1 MRQIYSLLD
10 IGDHISERDQTNEI
24 LQGLPEEYNP
34 FIMTIYGKL
43 ELTNIYYVEALFYV
57 QEAQLDKFF

>member
-34 FIMTIYGKL
+34 FIMMIYGKL